1 MRSRSGYCW
10 APGQETDQFKHP
22 SMPESGIGFGYIL
35 NRFGGYMLNDPREVA
50 LRQAVMKAVA

>member
-1 MRSRSGYCW
+1 
-10 APGQETDQFKHP
+10 
-22 SMPESGIGFGYIL
+22 MPINGAQGRGFAVEVFGNDGFGYIL